1 MVALIEEAGGLS
13 NSSIPECRCQTE
25 FGGTGVSVNGKEGPL
40 FVLGQVKRPEQ

>member
-40 FVLGQVKRPEQ
+40 FVSGQVKRPEK